1 MTPAGKGKVMGK
13 TDTEKDSAD
22 EMEITFTVAEC
33 GEYHGLGEYHED
45 IRTLEE
51 AADIY
56 RKIPPER
63 VHGIPSIGIKL
74 HEEGNQ
80 WDIQVDILTGGGI
93 DIGMVKLMPEL
104 CENPKMQG
112 IIKEMIRMFPEK
124 EVIDL

>member
-1 MTPAGKGKVMGK
+1 MGK

-22 EMEITFTVAEC
+22 KMEITFTVAEC
-33 GEYHGLGEYHED
+33 GEYHDLGEYHED
-45 IRTLEE
+45 IHTLEE

-63 VHGIPSIGIKL
+63 MHGIPSIGIKL